1 MVEESTRAALAGIL
15 THQFKGRAPK
25 REGKGIPRPP
35 PPPVKKIEQAYAL
48 YFDGAY
54 RRKEGKAAA
63 GMVVFNPA
71 KEKVMEKGIVLLNV
85 SSNNEAEYAAL
96 ITGLEWC
103 VSNAIQ
109 RLNVF
114 GDSMLIVKQ
123 VQGIW
128 SCKSDKLAA
137 KLREVRALFRKIK
150 YHQVHYVGRASN
162 QDADALANQSLKEFT
177 VGAVKLQE
185 PKMQGRESLQDVW
198 FFLETGEP
206 SQGLNKG
213 ERRWLT
219 TNAVKYQI
227 MNTNLFSQGRDQVLK
242 KVPSQEDIHRILHS
256 CHNDVCG
263 GHFASELTCR
273 KILQARFVWPSLQR
287 DAHF

>member
-1 MVEESTRAALAGIL
+1 M
-15 THQFKGRAPK
+15 
-25 REGKGIPRPP
+25 PRPP
-35 PPPVKKIEQAYAL
+35 PPPVKEIEQAYAL

-128 SCKSDKLAA
+128 SCKSDKLVA

-150 YHQVHYVGRASN
+150 YHQMHYVGRASN

-185 PKMQGRESLQDVW
+185 PRLQGKESLGDVVC
-198 FFLETGEP
+198 FLETGEP
-206 SQGLNKG
+206 PPHLTKG
-213 ERRWLT
+213 ERRWLARKEVRYRLI
-219 TNAVKYQI
+219 NDD
-227 MNTNLFSQGRDQVLK
+227 LLCQGRDQVLR
-242 KVPSQEDIHRILHS
+242 KVPSQEDIH
-256 CHNDVCG
+256 
-263 GHFASELTCR
+263 
-273 KILQARFVWPSLQR
+273 
-287 DAHF
+287 